1 MSTTGTSSLRSKS
14 LQAAG
19 RRSGLKMRQRSILT
33 SYLFI
38 APFYVLFITFV
49 VVPFVWGLGL
59 SFARGGILS
68 APEFVGLDNY
78 TRLLKDFRVR
88 IVLVNAIRYV
98 VTIVPSA
105 LVLGMGFALLINH
118 RWTRWPGI
126 LRAIVFFPL
135 LASGAAVAQIWG
147 YILLPRYGILSYFLT
162 LIGLPDI
169 KWLSDPVAAPF
180 AVTML
185 TVWAGVGFQ
194 TLVLGATLKG
204 IPEELLDAARIDGA
218 GVVSLFFRIILPL
231 IQPVMLF
238 LVVIGTIG
246 AFQIFDTVYV
256 LTQGGPQYSTQTIVG
271 MIYSFAFQTY
281 DSEGLA
287 AALGVI
293 LFLII
298 MPISLIQMR
307 FLRSNIQY

>member
-1 MSTTGTSSLRSKS
+1 MSTSRVDHLRRKASTP
-14 LQAAG
+14 G
-19 RRSGLKMRQRSILT
+19 ERRVGLTMRQRNILT

-38 APFYVLFITFV
+38 APFYVLFTTFV

-78 TRLLKDFRVR
+78 ARLLKDFRIR
-88 IVLVNAIRYV
+88 IVLLNSLRYV
-98 VTIVPSA
+98 LTIVPSA
-105 LVLGMGFALLINH
+105 LVLGIIFALLINH

-126 LRAIVFFPL
+126 LRAIVFFPI

-162 LIGLPDI
+162 LLGLPDV
-169 KWLSDPVAAPF
+169 KWLTDPAAAPF
-180 AVTML
+180 AVAIL

-194 TLVLGATLKG
+194 TLVLGAALKG
-204 IPEELLDAARIDGA
+204 IPEELIDAARIDGA
-218 GVVSLFFRIILPL
+218 GGFSLFFRIILPL

-238 LVVIGTIG
+238 LVVIGTIN

-256 LTQGGPQYSTQTIVG
+256 LTQGGPQYSTQTLVG
-271 MIYSFAFQTY
+271 MIYSFAFQSY

-307 FLRSNIQY
+307 VLRTNIEY